1 MMQHLV
7 IAPVLVP
14 LLVGSMLLLLERSHS
29 IVVQRN
35 GAWIGMALLLAVAL
49 ALFARAST
57 GAIDVYLLGDW
68 PSRLGIVLMADR
80 LAALMVLTTTLLAIP
95 ALLYAC
101 AGWDRRALH
110 FHALFQIQLAGLNGA
125 FLTGDIFNLFVF
137 FEVLL
142 IASYG
147 LLLSGG
153 RGERM
158 AAGMHYVV
166 FNIAASTLFLIALA
180 FLYGMLGTLN
190 MAELAVRIR
199 ELAPADLAMVR
210 AACGLLLVVFCAK
223 AALLPMYLWLPD
235 TYARAPAA
243 VAALFTIMTKVGL
256 YAILR
261 VTTLVLGDD
270 AGALAGF
277 GRDALL
283 AFGLVTLV
291 LGGLGVVGA
300 LRLRIGA
307 AYLVLVSAGT
317 LFVAFALA
325 QPGTISAG
333 LYYLPHSCFAG
344 AAMFLIAHIVQRE
357 RGSVGDRLLDLA
369 PPMPRLTGML
379 YMVAAIALIGLPPLS
394 GFIGKFVLLEATPGE
409 DTPWVYAA
417 VLGSSLLVLV
427 GLSRTGTRLFWRT
440 EAPIEADP
448 DVDAGED
455 GRIATPAAAAPAP
468 VPRVRRAEVAATL
481 LLLAFGVAMTIA
493 AAPVLRYTQATAE
506 QLLSPD
512 DYIRQ
517 VRDSVPSLREP

>member
-1 MMQHLV
+1 MMQHL
-7 IAPVLVP
+7 ILAPVLLP
-14 LLVGSMLLLLERSHS
+14 LLAGSILLLLERRHS
-29 IVVQRN
+29 IAVQRH
-35 GAWIGMALLLAVAL
+35 GAWLGMALLLAASL
-49 ALFARAST
+49 ALLARAST
-57 GAIDVYLLGDW
+57 GDIDVYLLGDW

-80 LAALMVLTTTLLAIP
+80 LSALMVLTTTLLAIP

-158 AAGMHYVV
+158 SAGMHYVV

-190 MAELAVRIR
+190 MAEIAVRIR
-199 ELAPADLAMVR
+199 EVAPEDLAMVR
-210 AACGLLLVVFCAK
+210 MAAGLLLVVFCAK

-261 VTTLVLGDD
+261 VTTLVFGDE

-277 GRDALL
+277 GRDTLL
-283 AFGLVTLV
+283 AFGLVTVL

-307 AYLVLVSAGT
+307 AYLVLVSAGM

-357 RGSVGDRLLDLA
+357 RGTVGDRLLDLA

-394 GFIGKFVLLEATPGE
+394 GFIGKFVLLEATPAD
-409 DTPWVYAA
+409 DTAWVYAA

-440 EAPIEADP
+440 EATPTD
-448 DVDAGED
+448 DAGDDDND
-455 GRIATPAAAAPAP
+455 GAASVPAAPARAP
-468 VPRVRRAEVAATL
+468 ATTVRGIEIAATV
-481 LLLAFGVAMTIA
+481 LLLAYGVAMTVA
-493 AAPVLRYTQATAE
+493 AAPVLRYTQAAAE
-506 QLLSPD
+506 QLLAPG

-517 VRDSVPSLREP
+517 VHDALPSLREP